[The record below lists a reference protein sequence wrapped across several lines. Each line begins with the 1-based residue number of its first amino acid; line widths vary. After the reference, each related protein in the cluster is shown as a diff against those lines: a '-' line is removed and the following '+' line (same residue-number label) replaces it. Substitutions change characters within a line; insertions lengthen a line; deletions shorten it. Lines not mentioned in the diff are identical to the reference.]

1 MRQIF
6 TLFKISMPILI
17 TLCVLGGVAIL
28 LAIFF
33 AVMLL
38 HKKSYFAAAA
48 NLRESYKELNNQLTS
63 FCKTNLTRLETLG
76 KHSQTLQNTYDER
89 KKQYDEI
96 YQRKD
101 RAILNSLNSIDELL
115 KDKNFRQVRE
125 IERDVEADIQAY
137 ARTISS
143 FSADLSTLLQEDTD
157 IHSSAVAVKSK
168 LRQIREFYQGHSM
181 ELKGLEDSFEIILQD
196 ADNAI
201 EKFNELADCTKYD
214 EAKEVL
220 KELDGIL
227 TATVSIMDQLPL
239 LQASVT
245 TVLPNK
251 LDELMNTYQ
260 EMLENQYVVEY
271 LDVERKVSDMRHEL
285 DLLRSKLAFLDI
297 SGVKDEI
304 DALQTEITDINA
316 AFEQEKQAKENFLH
330 SQSYLDEST
339 YSIESSYSRHI
350 NNIRKLQS
358 VYLLDQKYV
367 DQMYALKSDV
377 ESIGFLKRDL
387 DSYLDTSNRKP
398 YTIIMKK
405 LSEMK
410 SEVTKTNRT
419 MSDYQSYLN
428 SLKETID
435 QVFSGLQE
443 CFVNLSVRRQ
453 KVRLLGVE
461 TYRVSTKPKFD
472 RFFDTICEIAKMLEV
487 FPLNVPEIDAKFRS
501 FQSDCKYFLSDIDQ
515 NLEYA
520 DGAEQGIVYGNFYRI
535 EFNDCDSML
544 RSAENDYQSGNFKQ
558 SFEIVSKVLA
568 TWSKLKPAEE

>member
-48 NLRESYKELNNQLTS
+48 NLRESYTELNNQLTS

-101 RAILNSLNSIDELL
+101 RAILTSLNSIDELL
-115 KDKNFRQVRE
+115 KDKDFRQVRE

-143 FSADLSTLLQEDTD
+143 FSADLSTLLQEDT
-157 IHSSAVAVKSK
+157 
-168 LRQIREFYQGHSM
+168 

-419 MSDYQSYLN
+419 MNDYQSYLN
-428 SLKETID
+428 SLKVTID

-520 DGAEQGIVYGNFYRI
+520 DGAEQGIVYGNYYRI

-568 TWSKLKPAEE
+568 TWSKLKPVEE

>member
-115 KDKNFRQVRE
+115 KDKDFRQVRE

-316 AFEQEKQAKENFLH
+316 AFEQERQAKENFLH

-520 DGAEQGIVYGNFYRI
+520 DGAEQGIIYGNFYRI

>member
-17 TLCVLGGVAIL
+17 TLCVLGSVAIL

-33 AVMLL
+33 AAMLL

-115 KDKNFRQVRE
+115 KDKDFRQVRE

-419 MSDYQSYLN
+419 MNDYQSYLN
-428 SLKETID
+428 SLKVTID

-520 DGAEQGIVYGNFYRI
+520 EGAEQGIVYGNFYRI

>member
-115 KDKNFRQVRE
+115 KDKDFRQVRE

-316 AFEQEKQAKENFLH
+316 AFEQERQAKENFLH

-428 SLKETID
+428 SLKVTID

-520 DGAEQGIVYGNFYRI
+520 EGAEQGIVYGNFYRI

-568 TWSKLKPAEE
+568 TWSKLKPVEE

>member
-115 KDKNFRQVRE
+115 KDKDFRQVRE

-515 NLEYA
+515 NIEYA

-568 TWSKLKPAEE
+568 TWSKLKPVEE

>member
-115 KDKNFRQVRE
+115 KDKDFRQVRE

-428 SLKETID
+428 SLKVTID

-520 DGAEQGIVYGNFYRI
+520 EGAEQGIVYGNFYRI

-568 TWSKLKPAEE
+568 TWSKLKPVEE

>member
-115 KDKNFRQVRE
+115 KDKDFRQVRE

-428 SLKETID
+428 SLKVTID

-568 TWSKLKPAEE
+568 TWSKLKPVEE

>member
-115 KDKNFRQVRE
+115 KDKDFRQVRE

-520 DGAEQGIVYGNFYRI
+520 EGAEQGIVYGNYYRI

-568 TWSKLKPAEE
+568 TWSKLKPVEE

>member
-1 MRQIF
+1 
-6 TLFKISMPILI
+6 MPILI

-101 RAILNSLNSIDELL
+101 RAILTSLNSIDELL

-137 ARTISS
+137 SRTISS

-316 AFEQEKQAKENFLH
+316 AFEQERQAKENFLH

-428 SLKETID
+428 SLKVTID

-520 DGAEQGIVYGNFYRI
+520 DGAEQGIIYGNFYRI

-568 TWSKLKPAEE
+568 TWSKLKPVEE

>member
-428 SLKETID
+428 SLKVTID

-568 TWSKLKPAEE
+568 TWSKLKPVEE

>member
-1 MRQIF
+1 
-6 TLFKISMPILI
+6 MPILI

-316 AFEQEKQAKENFLH
+316 AFEQERQAKENFLH

-435 QVFSGLQE
+435 QVFFGLQE

-520 DGAEQGIVYGNFYRI
+520 EGAEQGIVYGNFYRI

-568 TWSKLKPAEE
+568 TWSKLKPVEE

>member
-101 RAILNSLNSIDELL
+101 RAILTSLNSIDELL
-115 KDKNFRQVRE
+115 KDKDFRQVRE

-316 AFEQEKQAKENFLH
+316 AFEQERQAKENFLH

-419 MSDYQSYLN
+419 MNDYQSYLN
-428 SLKETID
+428 SLKVTID

>member
-48 NLRESYKELNNQLTS
+48 NLRERYKELNNQLTS

-89 KKQYDEI
+89 KKKYDEI

-115 KDKNFRQVRE
+115 KDKDFRQVRE

-419 MSDYQSYLN
+419 MNDYQSYLN
-428 SLKETID
+428 SLKVTID

-520 DGAEQGIVYGNFYRI
+520 EGAEQGIVYGNYYRI

-568 TWSKLKPAEE
+568 TWSKLKPVEE

>member
-89 KKQYDEI
+89 KKKYDEI

-115 KDKNFRQVRE
+115 KDKDFRQVRE

-316 AFEQEKQAKENFLH
+316 AFEQERQAKENFLH

-419 MSDYQSYLN
+419 MNDYQSYLN
-428 SLKETID
+428 SLKVTID

-520 DGAEQGIVYGNFYRI
+520 EGAEQGIVYGNFYRI

>member
-115 KDKNFRQVRE
+115 KDKDFRQVRE

-515 NLEYA
+515 NIEYA
-520 DGAEQGIVYGNFYRI
+520 EGAEQGIVYGNFYRI

-568 TWSKLKPAEE
+568 TWSKLKPVEE

>member
-115 KDKNFRQVRE
+115 KDKDFRQVRE

-568 TWSKLKPAEE
+568 TWSKLKPVEE

>member
-115 KDKNFRQVRE
+115 KDKDFRQVRE

-316 AFEQEKQAKENFLH
+316 AFEQERQAKENFLH

-568 TWSKLKPAEE
+568 TWSKLKPVEE

>member
-1 MRQIF
+1 
-6 TLFKISMPILI
+6 MPILI

-101 RAILNSLNSIDELL
+101 RAILTSLNSIDELL
-115 KDKNFRQVRE
+115 KDKDFRQVRE

-181 ELKGLEDSFEIILQD
+181 ELKGLEDSFEIILLD

-419 MSDYQSYLN
+419 MSDYQNYLN
-428 SLKETID
+428 SLKVTID

-520 DGAEQGIVYGNFYRI
+520 DGAEQGIIYGNFYRI

>member
-1 MRQIF
+1 
-6 TLFKISMPILI
+6 MPILI

-76 KHSQTLQNTYDER
+76 KYSQMLQNTYDER

-101 RAILNSLNSIDELL
+101 RTILNSLNSIDELL

-316 AFEQEKQAKENFLH
+316 AFEQERQAKENFLH
-330 SQSYLDEST
+330 SQSFLDEST

-419 MSDYQSYLN
+419 MSDYQNYLN
-428 SLKETID
+428 SLKVTID

-520 DGAEQGIVYGNFYRI
+520 ESAEQGIVYGNFYRI

-568 TWSKLKPAEE
+568 TWSKLKPVEE

>member
-101 RAILNSLNSIDELL
+101 RAILTSLNSIDELL
-115 KDKNFRQVRE
+115 KDKDFRQVRE

-316 AFEQEKQAKENFLH
+316 AFEQERQAKENFLH

-428 SLKETID
+428 SLKVTID

-520 DGAEQGIVYGNFYRI
+520 EGAEQGIVYGNFYRI

-568 TWSKLKPAEE
+568 TWSKLKPVEE

>member
-48 NLRESYKELNNQLTS
+48 NLREIYKELNNQLTS

-115 KDKNFRQVRE
+115 KDKDFRQVRE

-316 AFEQEKQAKENFLH
+316 AFEQERQAKENFLH

-419 MSDYQSYLN
+419 MNDYQSYLN
-428 SLKETID
+428 SLKVTID

-515 NLEYA
+515 NIEYA
-520 DGAEQGIVYGNFYRI
+520 EGAEQGIVYGNFYRI

-544 RSAENDYQSGNFKQ
+544 RSAENNYQSGNFKQ

-568 TWSKLKPAEE
+568 TWSKLKPVEE

>member
-115 KDKNFRQVRE
+115 KDKDFRQVRE

-227 TATVSIMDQLPL
+227 TATISIMDQLPL

-428 SLKETID
+428 SLKVTID

-520 DGAEQGIVYGNFYRI
+520 EGAEQGIVYGNFYRI

>member
-316 AFEQEKQAKENFLH
+316 AFEQERQAKENFLH

-428 SLKETID
+428 SLKVTID

>member
-115 KDKNFRQVRE
+115 KDKDFRQVRE

-428 SLKETID
+428 SLKVTID

>member
-115 KDKNFRQVRE
+115 KDKDFRQVRE

-428 SLKETID
+428 SLKVTID

-515 NLEYA
+515 NIEYA
-520 DGAEQGIVYGNFYRI
+520 EGAEQGIVYGNFYRI

-568 TWSKLKPAEE
+568 TWSKLKPVEE

>member
-38 HKKSYFAAAA
+38 HKKSYFAVAA

-101 RAILNSLNSIDELL
+101 LTILNSLNSIDELL
-115 KDKNFRQVRE
+115 KDKDFRQVRE

-419 MSDYQSYLN
+419 MNDYQSYLN
-428 SLKETID
+428 SLKVTID

-520 DGAEQGIVYGNFYRI
+520 EGAEQGIVYGNFYRI

>member
-1 MRQIF
+1 
-6 TLFKISMPILI
+6 MPILI

-115 KDKNFRQVRE
+115 KDKDFRQVRE

-316 AFEQEKQAKENFLH
+316 AFEQERQAKENFLH

-428 SLKETID
+428 SLKVTID

-520 DGAEQGIVYGNFYRI
+520 EGAEQGIVYGNFYRI

-568 TWSKLKPAEE
+568 TWSKLKPVEE

>member
-76 KHSQTLQNTYDER
+76 KYSQTLQNTYDER

-115 KDKNFRQVRE
+115 KDKDFRQVRE

-428 SLKETID
+428 SLKVTID

-520 DGAEQGIVYGNFYRI
+520 DGAEQGIIYGNFYRI

>member
-76 KHSQTLQNTYDER
+76 KYSQTLQNTYDER

-101 RAILNSLNSIDELL
+101 RTILNSLNSIDELL
-115 KDKNFRQVRE
+115 KDKDFRQVRE

-419 MSDYQSYLN
+419 MNDYQSYLN
-428 SLKETID
+428 SLKVTID

-520 DGAEQGIVYGNFYRI
+520 EGAEQGIVYGNFYRI

-544 RSAENDYQSGNFKQ
+544 RSAENDYQAGNFKQ

>member
-115 KDKNFRQVRE
+115 KDKDFRQVRE

-271 LDVERKVSDMRHEL
+271 LDVERKVSEMRHEL

-419 MSDYQSYLN
+419 MSDYQNYLN
-428 SLKETID
+428 SLKVTID

-520 DGAEQGIVYGNFYRI
+520 EGAEQGIVYGNFYRI

-568 TWSKLKPAEE
+568 TWSKLKPVEE

>member
-115 KDKNFRQVRE
+115 KDKDFRQVRE

-227 TATVSIMDQLPL
+227 TATISIMDQLPL

-316 AFEQEKQAKENFLH
+316 AFEQERQAKENFLH

-428 SLKETID
+428 SLKVTID

-520 DGAEQGIVYGNFYRI
+520 EGAEQGIVYGNFYRI

-568 TWSKLKPAEE
+568 TWSKLKPVEE

>member
-115 KDKNFRQVRE
+115 KDKDFRQVRE

-168 LRQIREFYQGHSM
+168 LRQIREFYQGHSI

-316 AFEQEKQAKENFLH
+316 AFEQERQAKENFLH

-428 SLKETID
+428 SLKVTID

-520 DGAEQGIVYGNFYRI
+520 EGAEQGIVYGNFYRI

>member
-1 MRQIF
+1 
-6 TLFKISMPILI
+6 MPILI

-76 KHSQTLQNTYDER
+76 KYSQTLQNTYDER

-101 RAILNSLNSIDELL
+101 RTILNSLNSIDELL

-181 ELKGLEDSFEIILQD
+181 ELKGLEDSFEIILLD

-201 EKFNELADCTKYD
+201 EKFNELADCTKYN

-428 SLKETID
+428 SLKVTID

-568 TWSKLKPAEE
+568 TWSKLKPVEE

>member
-101 RAILNSLNSIDELL
+101 RAILTSLNSIDELL
-115 KDKNFRQVRE
+115 KDKDFRQVRE

-316 AFEQEKQAKENFLH
+316 AFEQERQAKENFLH

-520 DGAEQGIVYGNFYRI
+520 DGAEQGIIYGNFYRI

-568 TWSKLKPAEE
+568 TWSKLKPVEE

>member
-115 KDKNFRQVRE
+115 KDKDFRQVRE

-316 AFEQEKQAKENFLH
+316 AFEQERQAKENFLH

-520 DGAEQGIVYGNFYRI
+520 EGAEQGIVYGNFYRI

-568 TWSKLKPAEE
+568 TWSKLKPVEE

>member
-115 KDKNFRQVRE
+115 KDKDFRQVRE

-419 MSDYQSYLN
+419 MSDYQNYLN
-428 SLKETID
+428 SLKVTID

-520 DGAEQGIVYGNFYRI
+520 EGAEQGIVYGNFYRI

>member
-115 KDKNFRQVRE
+115 KDKDFRQVRE

-316 AFEQEKQAKENFLH
+316 AFEQERQAKENFLH

-428 SLKETID
+428 SLKVTID

-568 TWSKLKPAEE
+568 TWSKLKPVEE

>member
-115 KDKNFRQVRE
+115 KDKDFRQVRE

-419 MSDYQSYLN
+419 MSDYQNYLN
-428 SLKETID
+428 SLKVTID

-520 DGAEQGIVYGNFYRI
+520 EGAEQGIVYGNFYRI

-568 TWSKLKPAEE
+568 TWSKLKPVEE

>member
-101 RAILNSLNSIDELL
+101 LTILNSLNSIDELL
-115 KDKNFRQVRE
+115 KDKDFRQVRE

-316 AFEQEKQAKENFLH
+316 AFEQERQAKENFLH

-487 FPLNVPEIDAKFRS
+487 FPLNVPEIDSKFRS

-520 DGAEQGIVYGNFYRI
+520 EGAEQGIVYGNFYRI

-568 TWSKLKPAEE
+568 TWSKLKPVEE

>member
-1 MRQIF
+1 
-6 TLFKISMPILI
+6 MPILI

-101 RAILNSLNSIDELL
+101 LAILNSLNSIDELL
-115 KDKNFRQVRE
+115 KDKDFRQVRE

-201 EKFNELADCTKYD
+201 EKFNELADCTKYN

-316 AFEQEKQAKENFLH
+316 AFEQERQAKENFLH
-330 SQSYLDEST
+330 SQSFLDEST

-435 QVFSGLQE
+435 QVFFGLQE

-520 DGAEQGIVYGNFYRI
+520 DGAEQGIIYGNFYRI

-568 TWSKLKPAEE
+568 TWSKLKPVEE